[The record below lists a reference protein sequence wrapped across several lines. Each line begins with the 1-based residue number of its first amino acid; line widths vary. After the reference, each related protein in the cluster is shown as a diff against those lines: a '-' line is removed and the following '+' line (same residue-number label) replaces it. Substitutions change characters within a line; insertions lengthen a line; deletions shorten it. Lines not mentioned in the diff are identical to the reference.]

1 MLANKRGQPF
11 DEGLLHDGTASVLA
25 KEHRETRCSDR
36 STQRRENRVAALG
49 EAAMT
54 IWISG
59 LILLAIA
66 APLTPPAAAGDIF
79 RDAPANP
86 KMTERQRTQLDL
98 VRASDA
104 ATGIK
109 IVQAASY
116 SVLQDVLTKDADSL
130 GLPSKIELAL
140 GDKAVLTALRTSIAE
155 YAGKSVWRG
164 VVEGGGGRVTL
175 MWWADG
181 EIAGTVQHEGRY
193 YSIRRIG
200 GSLHAIVELSD
211 DRMPPEHPAQILAS
225 SDRFGSAQ
233 KNRALNAP
241 LQTKPRKTAPNAD
254 VTIDVLVAY
263 TNKAA
268 SYYGD
273 IKHELIELAIEE
285 ANESFRIS
293 NLSNVKLRLVHA
305 YQTDYVEAGDQFED
319 LWRLADKGDGHME
332 EVHALREKYRAD
344 VVVLLVDD
352 RHGCGLST
360 RVHADA
366 EEAFSVVHHECAAT
380 THSIAHEIGHIIGTR
395 HDLSMDKIMTPFP
408 YGHGYVNGTKWRD
421 IMSYRESCGGC
432 RRVPIWSSPLV
443 MFEGEPAGTPDQDNA
458 RVIAEEA
465 PRVAGFR

>member
-1 MLANKRGQPF
+1 MK
-11 DEGLLHDGTASVLA
+11 
-25 KEHRETRCSDR
+25 
-36 STQRRENRVAALG
+36 
-49 EAAMT
+49 
-54 IWISG
+54 IWVSG
-59 LILLAIA
+59 LICVA
-66 APLTPPAAAGDIF
+66 TAAALSASAAASDIF

-86 KMTERQRTQLDL
+86 KMTERQRAQIDL
-98 VRASDA
+98 VRTSDA
-104 ATGIK
+104 ATGIN

-116 SVLQDVLTKDADSL
+116 SMLQDILAKDADSP
-130 GLPSKIELAL
+130 GSPSKIGLAL
-140 GDKAVLTALRTSIAE
+140 GDKAVLTASRTSIAAH
-155 YAGKSVWRG
+155 AGNSVWRG

-193 YSIRRIG
+193 YSIRRIS
-200 GSLHAIVELSD
+200 GSLHAIVELRD
-211 DRMPPEHPAQILAS
+211 DRMPPEHPAQMLAS
-225 SDRFGSAQ
+225 GDQFASTQ
-233 KNRALNAP
+233 KNRVLSAP
-241 LQTKPRKTAPNAD
+241 LQTKPGKIAPNAD
-254 VTIDVLVAY
+254 VTIDVLVVY

-293 NLSNVKLRLVHA
+293 NLGNVKLRLAHA
-305 YQTDYVEAGDQFED
+305 YQTEYVESGDQFED
-319 LWRLADKGDGHME
+319 LWRLADKGDGYME
-332 EVHALREKYRAD
+332 EVHALRDKYRAD
-344 VVVLLVDD
+344 VVVLVVDD

-366 EEAFSVVHHECAAT
+366 EEAFAVVHHECAAT

-421 IMSYRESCGGC
+421 IMSYKESCGGC

-443 MFEGEPAGTPDQDNA
+443 TFEGEPAGTPDQDNA

-465 PRVAGFR
+465 PRVAAFR

>member
-1 MLANKRGQPF
+1 MK
-11 DEGLLHDGTASVLA
+11 
-25 KEHRETRCSDR
+25 
-36 STQRRENRVAALG
+36 
-49 EAAMT
+49 

-59 LILLAIA
+59 LISLAIA
-66 APLTPPAAAGDIF
+66 ALLSPRAAASDIF

-98 VRASDA
+98 ARASDA
-104 ATGIK
+104 STGIK
-109 IVQAASY
+109 MVQAASY
-116 SVLQDVLTKDADSL
+116 AVLQDLLARDADGPGSTAKVAL
-130 GLPSKIELAL
+130 TL
-140 GDKAVLTALRTSIAE
+140 GDRAVLTATRTSIAE
-155 YAGKSVWRG
+155 YGGKSVWRG

-175 MWWADG
+175 MWWPDG
-181 EIAGTVQHEGRY
+181 EIAGTVQHDGRY
-193 YSIRRIG
+193 YSIRRISG
-200 GSLHAIVELSD
+200 NLHAIVELSD

-225 SDRFGSAQ
+225 SDRFGSPQ
-233 KNRALNAP
+233 RNRVLNAP
-241 LQTKPRKTAPNAD
+241 LQTKPRKAAPGAD
-254 VTIDVLVAY
+254 VEIDVLIAY

-273 IKHELIELAIEE
+273 IEHELIELAIEE

-293 NLSNVKLRLVHA
+293 NLGNVKLRLVHA

-319 LWRLADKGDGHME
+319 LWRLADKGDGQME
-332 EVHALREKYRAD
+332 EVHTLRDKYRAD
-344 VVVLLVDD
+344 VVVLIVDD

-366 EEAFSVVHHECAAT
+366 EEAFAIVHHECAAT

-395 HDLSMDKIMTPFP
+395 HDLNMDKIMTPFP

-421 IMSYRESCGGC
+421 IMSYKESCGGC

-465 PRVAGFR
+465 PRVAAFR

>member
-1 MLANKRGQPF
+1 MKI
-11 DEGLLHDGTASVLA
+11 
-25 KEHRETRCSDR
+25 C
-36 STQRRENRVAALG
+36 
-49 EAAMT
+49 
-54 IWISG
+54 ISG
-59 LILLAIA
+59 LIAVVIGAL
-66 APLTPPAAAGDIF
+66 PSPSAAASDIF
-79 RDAPANP
+79 RDAPANLN
-86 KMTERQRTQLDL
+86 MTEQQRTQLNL
-98 VRASDA
+98 ARASDA

-116 SVLQDVLTKDADSL
+116 SILQNVLVKDASDPGSD
-130 GLPSKIELAL
+130 SKISLAL
-140 GDKAVLTALRTSIAE
+140 GNNAVLTAARTSIAE

-175 MWWADG
+175 MWWTDG

-193 YSIRRIG
+193 YSIRRIS

-211 DRMPPEHPAQILAS
+211 ERMPPEHPAQILAS
-225 SDRFGSAQ
+225 SDRFGSSQ
-233 KNRALNAP
+233 KNRVLNAP
-241 LQTKPRKTAPNAD
+241 LQPKVRKTTPNAD

-263 TNKAA
+263 SKKAA
-268 SYYGD
+268 SHYGD

-305 YQTDYVEAGDQFED
+305 YQTDYVEEGDQFEH

-332 EVHALREKYRAD
+332 EVHALRDTYRAD
-344 VVVLLVDD
+344 VVVLIVDD
-352 RHGCGLST
+352 RQGCGLST

-366 EEAFSVVHHECAAT
+366 EEAFAVVHHECAAI
-380 THSIAHEIGHIIGTR
+380 THSVAHEIGHIIGTR

-408 YGHGYVNGTKWRD
+408 YGHGYVNGNKWRD

-432 RRVPIWSSPLV
+432 RRVPLWSSPSV

-465 PRVAGFR
+465 PRVAAFR